1 MGWFDK
7 QIREIKESDQEAF
20 EDSIF
25 RMATVILGSRDSGTA
40 EDDRILTK
48 AAVDEIVKYYH
59 FKPVEVPA
67 QVKDADEALEYS
79 LRPCGIMRRNIT
91 LSEGWYKDSF
101 GPILAYR
108 KEDGHP
114 IALIP
119 GKFIG
124 YTYIDPTDGRKIKV
138 TGANAAALKDE
149 AICFYRPLPLKPLT
163 IGDLIVYIKGCFSTS
178 DISVTFL
185 LTLLVVLMGM
195 ITPQATRILTGT
207 VLGSGNNYF
216 LVGIAGFM
224 VAAAISSMLV
234 TSVNSLCLNRLQTKV
249 SVSVE
254 AALMSRVMNLPAR
267 FFKEYSSGDLF
278 TRLTS
283 AQQLCTL
290 IMGSVFSAGLT
301 SLFSLLYI
309 GQIISFAPGLVLPA
323 LFTILATV
331 AVNMIASLMQMK
343 TTRASMEAS
352 AATQGISIALIN
364 GIQKIK
370 VSGAEKRSFARWAE
384 GYSKEARYTYDPPV
398 FFDPVR
404 TAGFTTAIAA
414 VGTILMYYMAV
425 TTNVSPS
432 EYIAFN
438 TAYGAVM
445 GAFTSLVGMAQSI
458 TRIKPALDM
467 AEPILSAIPESSE
480 NKSLVTSLT
489 GNIEM
494 NNIYFRYKDSAPY
507 VINGL
512 NLKIKSGEYIAIVG
526 TTGCG
531 KSTLMRLLLGFETP
545 EKGAIYYDGR
555 DMSKLDLKSL
565 RSRIG
570 AVTQDGG
577 LFQGDIFSNIVIS
590 APQLTMDE
598 AWEAAQMAG
607 IADDIR
613 AMPMGMNTI
622 ISEGQGGISGG
633 QRQRL
638 MIARAIA
645 PKPKILMFDEA
656 TSALDNKTQKQVS
669 DALDGLKCTRIVI
682 AHRLSTIK
690 HCDRILMLDKGNI
703 VESGTYDELIEKGGR
718 FAELVERQRLES

>member
-1 MGWFDK
+1 MGWFDR
-7 QIREIKESDQEAF
+7 QIREIKEKDQEAF

-25 RMATVILGSRDSGTA
+25 KMATVILGRGDSGTA
-40 EDDRILTK
+40 EDARILTK

-59 FKPVEVPA
+59 FKPTEVPA
-67 QVKDADEALEYS
+67 QIKDEEEALEYS

-108 KEDGHP
+108 KEDDRP
-114 IALIP
+114 VALIP

-124 YTYIDPTDGRKIKV
+124 YTYIDPVDGQRIPVKKE
-138 TGANAAALKDE
+138 TARTLKSD
-149 AICFYRPLPLKPLT
+149 AICFYRPFPLRAMTVK
-163 IGDLIVYIKGCFSTS
+163 DLIFYISGCFSTS
-178 DISVTFL
+178 DRAMVLIM
-185 LTLLVVLMGM
+185 TLLVVLMGM
-195 ITPQATRILTGT
+195 ITPQITRILTGP
-207 VLGSGNNYF
+207 VLSSGNNYF
-216 LVGIAGFM
+216 LAGIAAFL
-224 VAAAISSMLV
+224 VASAISTMLL
-234 TSVNSLCLNRLQTKV
+234 TSVKSLSLNRLQTKV

-254 AALMSRVMNLPAR
+254 AAMMSRVMNLPAG
-267 FFKEYSSGDLF
+267 FFKKYSTGDLF
-278 TRLTS
+278 SRINS
-283 AQQLCTL
+283 AQQLCSL

-301 SLFSLLYI
+301 SVFSLLYI
-309 GQIISFAPGLVLPA
+309 GQIISFAPGLVIPA
-323 LFTILATV
+323 ILIILATV
-331 AVNMIASLMQMK
+331 TINLIAALMQMK
-343 TTRASMEAS
+343 TTRAAMEAG
-352 AATQGISIALIN
+352 AKNQGISIAIIN

-370 VSGAEKRSFARWAE
+370 VSGAEKRAFARWAE

-398 FFDPVR
+398 FFNPIRV
-404 TAGFTTAIAA
+404 AGFTTAISAI
-414 VGTILMYYMAV
+414 GTIIMYYMAV

-445 GAFTSLVGMAQSI
+445 GAFTTLVSMAASI
-458 TRIKPALDM
+458 TKIKPALDM
-467 AEPILSAIPESSE
+467 VSPIFSAVPESSD
-480 NKSLVTSLT
+480 NKSLVTSLS

-494 NNIYFRYKDSAPY
+494 NNVYFRYSENTPY

-565 RSRIG
+565 RGKIG

-590 APQLTMDE
+590 APQLTLKE
-598 AWEAAQMAG
+598 AWEAAELAG
-607 IADDIR
+607 IADDIK
-613 AMPMGMNTI
+613 AMPMEMNTM

-669 DALDGLKCTRIVI
+669 ESLDGLKCTRIVI

-703 VESGTYDELIEKGGR
+703 VESGTYEELIEKGGR
-718 FAELVERQRLES
+718 FAELVERQRLD